1 MAASTRATILMIKNK
16 VKVYS
21 LGQTEENTTE
31 NGKTEN
37 NTESAFTTQARV
49 K

>member
-1 MAASTRATILMIKNK
+1 MAASTRVTILMIKSK
-16 VKVYS
+16 VRVYS
-21 LGQTEENTTE
+21 PGQTVESTTE